1 MIGDMVFDVIQIGT
15 YWTYA
20 HDTESQFAKDH
31 KTMLSLGYVISAAT
45 AWLFPPLIYLIVSW
59 FFLKGKG
66 KIFTMLMQKNFSK
79 GLPESRCKQFLVV
92 LGIPAFLTIDLMK
105 ATFMVYIYIPI
116 MDVLLGLSELIYGR
130 NNKRSQAMPG
140 LKLFEQF
147 GEAVPQ
153 LCIALTF
160 YIKHYEWQND
170 NDLLFGTLELVAH
183 DTGTGNGTGSVKLT
197 KTLVSIL
204 LSLGSIL
211 FGIVMGVK
219 KWPTT
224 RAMVENNT
232 AQFDALTTPRRDL
245 QRLWET
251 VGDFSQ
257 EIVGYSAHLARG
269 TRARLNR
276 VNTFTRRR

>member
-1 MIGDMVFDVIQIGT
+1 MVCDMVFDVIQIRS

-20 HDTESQFAKDH
+20 QDAESKFAKDN
-31 KTMLSLGYVISAAT
+31 KTTLSLGYFICAVA
-45 AWLFPPLIYLIVSW
+45 AWLLPPLIYMTVSW
-59 FFLKGKG
+59 FLLRGRG

-79 GLPESRCKQFLVV
+79 GLPEARCKQFLVV
-92 LGIPAFLTIDLMK
+92 LGIPAFLTIDFLK
-105 ATFMVYIYIPI
+105 ATCMVYIYIPI
-116 MDVLLGLSELIYGR
+116 FDVLLGFSELIYGR
-130 NNKRSQAMPG
+130 NNRRSQAMPG

-147 GEAVPQ
+147 GEAIPQ

-160 YIKHYEWQND
+160 YITHYDWR
-170 NDLLFGTLELVAH
+170 NDLLFGTLELVGGSH
-183 DTGTGNGTGSVKLT
+183 GHTQNQSVKLT

-211 FGIVMGVK
+211 FGVVMGVK

-257 EIVGYSAHLARG
+257 EIVGYSTNLAGR
-269 TRARLNR
+269 
-276 VNTFTRRR
+276 TRRRLSRRR